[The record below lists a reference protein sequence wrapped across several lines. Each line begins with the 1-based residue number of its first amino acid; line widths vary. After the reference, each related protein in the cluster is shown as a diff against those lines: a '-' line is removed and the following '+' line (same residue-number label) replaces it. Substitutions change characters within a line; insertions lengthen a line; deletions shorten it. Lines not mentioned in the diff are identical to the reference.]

1 VCLKKVQF
9 GAVRCALLQD
19 AGKGF
24 FSDDRLNFD
33 LSETD
38 SYEGYLAATFGF
50 NGDPMSSYRNEITP
64 VIIGSSGW
72 LSTAAQ
78 NYFWSASTPF
88 SEPIVIGSKERICDQ
103 FGNTI
108 LPLEH
113 AARLLRNV
121 THSEIVVF
129 HFAYLTQ
136 EKVGKD
142 VDGYLSCI
150 DDINGHVASILDQLP
165 VSGFVYASSG
175 AAGID
180 YSCEPGQSAGKAV
193 YGTKKLADEILF
205 AELCDNYNIDYLA
218 PRIFSLGGNYINK
231 LNGYAISNMI
241 LQALKEGEINIH
253 AKTPVW
259 RSYIDVYDLV
269 VILVKRLEKG
279 GQAGLLSG
287 CFDATL
293 DVTAEM
299 QDLAL
304 SVCRHFAINHEKIVR
319 QKFFADGIEDRYVG
333 NSDQF
338 IDLARRVDHHWHN
351 LDQIVSVTADY
362 VESKLKEQNNMNASK

>member
-1 VCLKKVQF
+1 
-9 GAVRCALLQD
+9 
-19 AGKGF
+19 
-24 FSDDRLNFD
+24 
-33 LSETD
+33 
-38 SYEGYLAATFGF
+38 
-50 NGDPMSSYRNEITP
+50 M
-64 VIIGSSGW
+64 IIGSSGW

-78 NYFWSASTPF
+78 NYFWSSSTPF
-88 SEPIVIGSKERICDQ
+88 SEPIVIGSKKRVCDQ

-108 LPLEH
+108 LPLEN
-113 AARLLRNV
+113 AARLLRKE
-121 THSEIVVF
+121 TDSELVVF

-150 DDINGHVASILDQLP
+150 DAINRHVVSIMDQLP
-165 VSGFVYASSG
+165 VSGFVYASAG

-180 YSCEPGQSAGKAV
+180 YSCAPEQSAGKAV
-193 YGTKKLADEILF
+193 YGAKKLADEILF
-205 AELCDNYNIDYLA
+205 AELCDKHNIDYLA

-231 LNGYAISNMI
+231 LDGYAISNMI
-241 LQALKEGEINIH
+241 LQALKTGEINIH
-253 AKTPVW
+253 AKSPVW
-259 RSYIDVYDLV
+259 RSYIDVYDLIAV
-269 VILVKRLEKG
+269 LVKRMEKG

-304 SVCRHFAINHEKIVR
+304 SVCRHFAINYEKIIR
-319 QKFFADGIEDRYVG
+319 QKFLAGGIEDRYVG

-338 IDLARRVDHHWHN
+338 IDLARSVDHDWNN

-362 VESKLKEQNNMNASK
+362 VESKLKAENNVSGSK

>member
-1 VCLKKVQF
+1 
-9 GAVRCALLQD
+9 
-19 AGKGF
+19 
-24 FSDDRLNFD
+24 
-33 LSETD
+33 
-38 SYEGYLAATFGF
+38 
-50 NGDPMSSYRNEITP
+50 MSSHKNEITP

-78 NYFWSASTPF
+78 NYFRSSSTPF
-88 SEPIVIGSKERICDQ
+88 SEPIVIGSKERVCNQ

-113 AARLLRNV
+113 AAQLLSTV
-121 THSEIVVF
+121 TDSELVVF

-150 DDINGHVASILDQLP
+150 DDINERVISIMDQLP

-180 YSCEPGQSAGKAV
+180 YSSAPEKSAGKAV
-193 YGTKKLADEILF
+193 YGTKKLSDEILF
-205 AELCDNYNIDYLA
+205 RELCDKHDIDYLA

-231 LNGYAISNMI
+231 LHGYAISNMI
-241 LQALKEGEINIH
+241 LQALKSGEINIH
-253 AKTPVW
+253 AKSPVW
-259 RSYIDVYDLV
+259 RSYIDVYDLFAV
-269 VILVKRLEKG
+269 LVKRLEMG

-304 SVCRHFAINHEKIVR
+304 SVCRHFEMNFEKIIR

-338 IDLARRVDHHWHN
+338 IDLARRVGHKWNN

-362 VESKLKEQNNMNASK
+362 VESKIKE

>member
-1 VCLKKVQF
+1 MSLIKFRF
-9 GAVRCALLQD
+9 GADRCALLWAAD
-19 AGKGF
+19 KRF
-24 FSDDRLNFD
+24 FSDDRLNYDPF
-33 LSETD
+33 EKEPH
-38 SYEGYLAATFGF
+38 EGHLAARFGVK
-50 NGDPMSSYRNEITP
+50 GVPMSSYRNKITP

-72 LSTAAQ
+72 LSIAAQ

-88 SEPIVIGSKERICDQ
+88 SEPIVIGSKERLCDQ

-113 AARLLRNV
+113 AARLLSKGTN
-121 THSEIVVF
+121 SELVVF

-150 DDINGHVASILDQLP
+150 DDINGHVVSILDQLP

-175 AAGID
+175 AAGMD

-205 AELCDNYNIDYLA
+205 AELCDNHNIDYLA

-231 LNGYAISNMI
+231 LDGYAISNMI

-253 AKTPVW
+253 AKSPVW
-259 RSYIDVYDLV
+259 RSYIDVYDLFAV
-269 VILVKRLEKG
+269 LVKRLELG

-293 DVTAEM
+293 GVTAEM

-304 SVCRHFAINHEKIVR
+304 SVCRHFAINYERIVP
-319 QKFFADGIEDRYVG
+319 KFF
-333 NSDQF
+333 
-338 IDLARRVDHHWHN
+338 
-351 LDQIVSVTADY
+351 
-362 VESKLKEQNNMNASK
+362 SKK

>member
-1 VCLKKVQF
+1 MP
-9 GAVRCALLQD
+9 
-19 AGKGF
+19 
-24 FSDDRLNFD
+24 SH
-33 LSETD
+33 
-38 SYEGYLAATFGF
+38 
-50 NGDPMSSYRNEITP
+50 RNEITP

-78 NYFWSASTPF
+78 HYLWSSSTPF
-88 SEPIVIGSKERICDQ
+88 SKPIVIGSKERVCDQ

-113 AARLLRNV
+113 AARLLRKV
-121 THSEIVVF
+121 TDSELVVF

-150 DDINGHVASILDQLP
+150 DDINEHVVSIMDQLP

-180 YSCEPGQSAGKAV
+180 YSCAPEQSAGKAV

-205 AELCDNYNIDYLA
+205 AELCDKHNIDYLA

-231 LNGYAISNMI
+231 LDGYAISNMI
-241 LQALKEGEINIH
+241 LQALKSGEINIH
-253 AKTPVW
+253 AKSPVW

-269 VILVKRLEKG
+269 AVLVKRLEMG

-304 SVCRHFAINHEKIVR
+304 SVCRHFEINFEKIIR
-319 QKFFADGIEDRYVG
+319 QNFFADGIEDRYVG

-338 IDLARRVDHHWHN
+338 IDLARRVDHNWNN

-362 VESKLKEQNNMNASK
+362 VESKLKEQNNMNTSK